1 MSKAKIIRI
10 KNSSTVLDDL
20 SGLLEKIHLH
30 GPVSSDVL
38 EDIAL
43 YKEFHPK
50 LFALIEERMI
60 SAMGLFYKIK
70 SPANLYSFMISAIGA
85 LHIEKYGKA
94 LTPVQASVRR
104 AVESNQFIS
113 ISAPTSAGKSY
124 SIRDFI
130 SEQRGDAVVVVPSR
144 ALIAEYIASI
154 RLSFVGV
161 KNVLV
166 SPFVDNIFKNRNLRH
181 IFVLTPERAR
191 ELFVRDG
198 DLDISVFFFDEAQM
212 SEEVGRGVVFDVL
225 VRRVRKRFPAAKI
238 IFAHPFVDNPDAQLK
253 KHNIETTESYSRS
266 YTHGT
271 VGRVS
276 IFSHQNERDY
286 YFSPFAEK
294 GHLLSKCEE
303 FEGGFAN
310 FAFNGKHSILIFV
323 SKSSIYNGSFLL
335 PFQNFIDS
343 FAKVVHSEALKII
356 DAVEH
361 ALGADQSGHRS
372 RLVSLL
378 RKGVVIHHGS
388 VPLEVRF
395 LIEEFIRRKHARICF
410 ATNTL
415 AQGVNMPF
423 DIVWLHTMR
432 VNGNESA
439 DKSLAFKN
447 LIGRAGRLSNE
458 QEFDY
463 GYVYTSSPTLYTAR
477 VNESY
482 RLSETSVIDREFHG
496 EDSDVEE
503 IIDAIRDDSF
513 DEELNLPRARI
524 DRLSQ
529 SEVILGCKNVLDL
542 LYSGNTI
549 RESTGGEDKQGVRE
563 QIRLNLRFIFEQAI
577 NRSLFEGEESVF
589 NAAISIFLLAIAGR
603 TFREIAGIRFSRISR
618 RNEGRQGEAAFSQP
632 AETLPNSRLKRRYS
646 LFKDV
651 LASEVSYDAVVFDTY
666 DYMDKVI
673 SFSLSDVFIAAFK
686 IYGQLSFDK
695 RYEKMLELLRFGTN
709 NVDHILLMRYG
720 FPPETVGEIIPYI
733 QFVTDQE
740 IVFKE
745 EVYGAPSRIREL
757 VEWYLP

>member
-1 MSKAKIIRI
+1 MTKAKIIRI
-10 KNSSTVLDDL
+10 KNSNSVLDDL
-20 SGLLEKIHLH
+20 SSLLEKIHLH
-30 GPVSSDVL
+30 GPISSDVL

-43 YKEFHPK
+43 YKEFHSES
-50 LFALIEERMI
+50 FALVEERMI
-60 SAMGLFYKIK
+60 SAMGLFYKIT

-85 LHIEKYGKA
+85 LHVEKYGKA

-130 SEQRGDAVVVVPSR
+130 SEQSGDAVVVVPSR

-154 RLSFVGV
+154 RLGFIGV
-161 KNVLV
+161 KNVMV

-191 ELFVRDG
+191 ELFVRSEG
-198 DLDISVFFFDEAQM
+198 LDISVFFFDEAQM
-212 SEEVGRGVVFDVL
+212 SEEAGRGVIFDVL
-225 VRRVRKRFPAAKI
+225 VRRVRKRFPTAKV

-253 KHNIETTESYSRS
+253 KHNIETARSYSRS

-276 IFSHQNERDY
+276 IFSHQNGKDY
-286 YFSPFAEK
+286 YFSPFLDK
-294 GHLLSKCEE
+294 GHLLSNCSE

-310 FAFNGKHSILIFV
+310 FAFNGKHSLLIFV
-323 SKSSIYNGSFLL
+323 SKASIYNGKFLP
-335 PFQNFIDS
+335 PFQEFINS
-343 FAKVVHSEALKII
+343 FENIVHPEALRII

-372 RLVSLL
+372 RLVALL
-378 RKGVVIHHGS
+378 RRGVVIHHGS

-395 LIEEFIRRKHARICF
+395 LIEEFIRRKYAKICF

-432 VNGNESA
+432 INGDESA

-447 LIGRAGRLSNE
+447 LIGRAGRLSTG

-463 GYVYTSSPTLYTAR
+463 GYVYTSNPILYTAR

-482 RLSETSVIDREFHG
+482 RLSETSIIDRDFDG
-496 EDSDVEE
+496 EDLDVKE

-513 DEELNLPRARI
+513 DDELNLPKARME
-524 DRLSQ
+524 RLSQ
-529 SEVILGCKNVLDL
+529 PAVILACRNVLDM
-542 LYSGNTI
+542 LYAENTI
-549 RESTGGEDKQGVRE
+549 RESTEGEDKRSTRE
-563 QIRLNLRFIFEQAI
+563 AIKRDLRLIFEQAI
-577 NRSLFEGEESVF
+577 NRSLLEGEESVF
-589 NAAISIFLLAIAGR
+589 NTAVSIFLLAIAGR

-618 RNEGRQGEAAFSQP
+618 RSEGRRGEAAFSQP

-646 LFKDV
+646 LFNDV
-651 LASEVSYDAVVFDTY
+651 LASDVSYDAVVFDTY
-666 DYMDKVI
+666 DYMDKVV

-686 IYGQLSFDK
+686 IYGQISLDQ
-695 RYEKMLELLRFGTN
+695 RHEKMLELLRFGTN

-720 FPPETVGEIIPYI
+720 FPPEIVGEIIPYI
-733 QFVTDQE
+733 QFVTERE
-740 IVFKE
+740 IVFKP
-745 EVYGAPSRIREL
+745 EVYSASERIREL